1 MAWGKLISLRYHGEV
16 RRNMFIALSGGV
28 TEIPTSVDDPSA
40 LFHSN
45 FQISHL
51 SLFLIQMLHRTD
63 TSFSFL
69 CFTSCFTWILPQKY
83 SYFIQ
88 IAPDTFFS
96 CYSCSFCDPAFNLIL
111 DRDHN
116 LARTSEA
123 TFRNWEQSKEGTS
136 KDSSPPPSPLTAL
149 FKVSDKVYLTLEI
162 ALPKDVSVLSQL
174 M

>member
-28 TEIPTSVDDPSA
+28 TEIPTSVDD

-116 LARTSEA
+116 LARTSEV